1 MKQILVIGA
10 GRSAFTLIR
19 YLLNESI
26 LNNWKVIV
34 ADYNL
39 DLAKKTC
46 LDHVNARPIFFNVN
60 DISAFLPTYSLKMY
74 NNLTNPS

>member
-1 MKQILVIGA
+1 MKKILVIGA

-26 LNNWKVIV
+26 SNNLKVIV

-39 DLAKKTC
+39 DLAKK
-46 LDHVNARPIFFNVN
+46 HV
-60 DISAFLPTYSLKMY
+60 
-74 NNLTNPS
+74 

>member
-1 MKQILVIGA
+1 MKKILVIGA

-26 LNNWKVIV
+26 SNNWKVIV

-39 DLAKKTC
+39 DLAKKIIDSKI
-46 LDHVNARPIFFNVN
+46 LI
-60 DISAFLPTYSLKMY
+60 L
-74 NNLTNPS
+74 